1 MFADRLHAVWMIVI
15 AALVGAY
22 WGIYFLSGATQIRT
36 DAVYLGFENSFPL
49 ADAWMATAFL
59 LAARSL
65 WRGEE
70 SAVLWGCCA
79 GSAMIFLGCMDL
91 LFNLTQGNFGL
102 APTPGLLAEIMIVV
116 VCLSYGPFAIVY
128 CWRRRH
134 GR

>member
-1 MFADRLHAVWMIVI
+1 MVVI
-15 AALVGAY
+15 AASVAAY
-22 WGIYFLSGATQIRT
+22 WGTYFLSGATQIRT
-36 DAVYLGFENSFPL
+36 DDVYLGFESSFPL

-91 LFNLTQGNFGL
+91 LFNVTQGNFRL
-102 APTPGLLAEIMIVV
+102 APTPALLAEILIVA
-116 VCLSYGPFAIVY
+116 VCLSYGPFAISY
-128 CWRRRH
+128 CWRKRRLDP
-134 GR
+134 

>member
-1 MFADRLHAVWMIVI
+1 MVVI
-15 AALVGAY
+15 AASVAAY
-22 WGIYFLSGATQIRT
+22 WGTYFLSGATQIRT
-36 DAVYLGFENSFPL
+36 DAVYLGFESSFPL

-91 LFNLTQGNFGL
+91 LFNLTQGNLSL
-102 APTPGLLAEIMIVV
+102 APTPALLAEILIVA
-116 VCLSYGPFAIVY
+116 VCLSYGPFAISY
-128 CWRRRH
+128 CWRKRRRH
-134 GR
+134 P